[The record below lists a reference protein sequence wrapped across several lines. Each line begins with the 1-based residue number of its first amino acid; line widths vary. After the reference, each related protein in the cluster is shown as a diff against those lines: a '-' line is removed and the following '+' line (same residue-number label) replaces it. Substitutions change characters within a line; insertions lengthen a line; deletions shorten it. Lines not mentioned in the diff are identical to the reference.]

1 MISRFEMH
9 CKIFLWIPKEF
20 SKSTTEKLID
30 LIHSQ
35 GPQLET
41 IKPIYELT
49 QINPTEQEFLEG
61 LVQLFPQEKELIM
74 S

>member
-1 MISRFEMH
+1 MISRLEMH

-30 LIHSQ
+30 LIHLQS
-35 GPQLET
+35 PQLKT

-49 QINPTEQEFLEG
+49 QTNPTEQEFLKG
-61 LVQLFPQEKELIM
+61 LAQMFPQEKEMLLK
-74 S
+74 

>member
-1 MISRFEMH
+1 MKSRLEMH

-35 GPQLET
+35 GPQIET

-49 QINPTEQEFLEG
+49 QTNPTEKEFLEG
-61 LVQLFPQEKELIM
+61 LARLFPQEKEAILA
-74 S
+74 